1 MWLRERP
8 RSAMVD
14 KKRDYGW
21 IELSSIG
28 WMFPIAIGLGY
39 LWGWGMDKLFGTA
52 PWLTG
57 IFTLFGI
64 VAAFVNLFRMAGKHD
79 S

>member
-1 MWLRERP
+1 MD
-8 RSAMVD
+8 D
-14 KKRDYGW
+14 KKRRETRGW
-21 IELSSIG
+21 IEASSIG
-28 WMFPIAIGLGY
+28 WMFPIAIALGY
-39 LWGWGMDKLFGTA
+39 LWGRGMDKLFGTY

-64 VAAFVNLFRMAGKHD
+64 IAAFINLFRMAGKSD